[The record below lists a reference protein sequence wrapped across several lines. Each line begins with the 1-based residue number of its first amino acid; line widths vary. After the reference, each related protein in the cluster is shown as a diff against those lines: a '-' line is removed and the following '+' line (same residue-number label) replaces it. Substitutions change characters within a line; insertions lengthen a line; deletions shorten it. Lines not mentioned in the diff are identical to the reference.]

1 MTSVPVQVGA
11 PIVGVGALL
20 LRPDGAL
27 LIGHRIKR
35 GKPASWCLPGG
46 HVEPGESFEAAAVR
60 EIAEESG
67 IRTVTDAR
75 VFAVVL
81 HTDADRTH
89 LTVGVVA
96 RVALRDAVASTPEPE
111 VFDRWVWARPTELP
125 APLFPASA
133 ALLALGRGDAPP
145 RRLDGVPGD
154 RSRRTGAR
162 WAMSRLH
169 VFDMD
174 GTLLRGTTASL
185 QIARRL
191 DCLPAL
197 LRLEAAF
204 TSGAVDTRAF
214 AAEICR
220 LWQGLTPRVV
230 RDVFAEAPWI
240 DGLPEVLDDIRGRG
254 ERSVVVTM
262 SPDFFADGLRD
273 LGVDEVVAS
282 RFPPPPFRTA
292 PDPAGILSP
301 STRSG
306 PWTGSARPP
315 PSTATHVSPT
325 GTPAPTSPC
334 SAHCGTPWP

>member
-1 MTSVPVQVGA
+1 
-11 PIVGVGALL
+11 
-20 LRPDGAL
+20 
-27 LIGHRIKR
+27 
-35 GKPASWCLPGG
+35 
-46 HVEPGESFEAAAVR
+46 
-60 EIAEESG
+60 
-67 IRTVTDAR
+67 
-75 VFAVVL
+75 
-81 HTDADRTH
+81 
-89 LTVGVVA
+89 
-96 RVALRDAVASTPEPE
+96 
-111 VFDRWVWARPTELP
+111 
-125 APLFPASA
+125 
-133 ALLALGRGDAPP
+133 
-145 RRLDGVPGD
+145 
-154 RSRRTGAR
+154 
-162 WAMSRLH
+162 MSRLH

-301 STRSG
+301 LDKVRAVDRIRTAAALDRDACVAYGDSG
-306 PWTGSARPP
+306 SDIPLFRTLRHTVAVNAVDDLRRLARFHYDGDDLRGAYRLARADMPLP
-315 PSTATHVSPT
+315 METKDHR
-325 GTPAPTSPC
+325 
-334 SAHCGTPWP
+334 

>member
-89 LTVGVVA
+89 LTAGVVA

-125 APLFPASA
+125 APLFPASE
-133 ALLALGRGDAPP
+133 ALLALGRGDATPEGWTVY
-145 RRLDGVPGD
+145 RA
-154 RSRRTGAR
+154 TGA
-162 WAMSRLH
+162 AAP
-169 VFDMD
+169 V
-174 GTLLRGTTASL
+174 RG
-185 QIARRL
+185 
-191 DCLPAL
+191 
-197 LRLEAAF
+197 
-204 TSGAVDTRAF
+204 
-214 AAEICR
+214 
-220 LWQGLTPRVV
+220 
-230 RDVFAEAPWI
+230 
-240 DGLPEVLDDIRGRG
+240 GR
-254 ERSVVVTM
+254 
-262 SPDFFADGLRD
+262 
-273 LGVDEVVAS
+273 
-282 RFPPPPFRTA
+282 
-292 PDPAGILSP
+292 
-301 STRSG
+301 
-306 PWTGSARPP
+306 
-315 PSTATHVSPT
+315 
-325 GTPAPTSPC
+325 
-334 SAHCGTPWP
+334 